1 MAVEARVVLEEA
13 LGELSSEQYHDMLQ
27 SVETVV
33 ATLLN
38 IPVGSV
44 SVGMEADEKTLIIL
58 VQGEDHSRVTAT
70 LTEAYSAGHLV
81 FGDAGRAARIT
92 VEVKSTDE
100 PVHTLA
106 ESNEEFEADSDS
118 RERVLWLSAV
128 IPMSVLVILSIAA
141 NFVFISHYG
150 SLVKGTFRPVST
162 HSTMHAL

>member
-13 LGELSSEQYHDMLQ
+13 LGDLSAEQYHDMLHG
-27 SVETVV
+27 VETVV
-33 ATLLN
+33 ATILG
-38 IPVGSV
+38 IPVESV

-58 VQGEDHSRVTAT
+58 VQGEDHSRVRAT
-70 LTEAYSAGHLV
+70 LTEAYSSGNLV

-92 VEVKSTDE
+92 VEIKSNDE
-100 PVHTLA
+100 PVHTLV
-106 ESNEEFEADSDS
+106 EPTEEFEADSDS

-162 HSTMHAL
+162 RSTLHAL